1 MICLIFFSF
10 PLQLVAEEVVSIQ
23 EEEQGTEMTI
33 SGVVETLLEVEAMV
47 EMTLLERVSFQDLEG
62 VKEDEAV
69 KITNREEG
77 EADREVA

>member
-33 SGVVETLLEVEAMV
+33 SGVVETLLEFEAMV